1 MARVAINE
9 TLEAANQIKNT
20 WTSNPT
26 FTLGDFTFEAFSSA
40 IKKVNDLSTAI
51 DTKRH
56 ELQGLLDQRDD
67 AARLLWDYSTRA
79 RSGIRA
85 VFGPDS
91 PQYDQAGGTRRSERR
106 SARPSRAVPK
116 AVAKSDGA
124 VTSS

>member
-1 MARVAINE
+1 MARIPSNAA
-9 TLEAANQIKNT
+9 LEAANQIKNT

-26 FTLGDFTFEAFSSA
+26 FTLGDFTFETFSA
-40 IKKVNDLSTAI
+40 AMKKVTDLSTAI

-67 AARLLWDYSTRA
+67 AVKILGDYSTRA

-85 VFGPDS
+85 FFGPDS

-106 SARPSRAVPK
+106 PPRSSRNAPK
-116 AVAKSDGA
+116 AIAKSSGSV
-124 VTSS
+124 VTG